1 MKAKDRKSNKNVKI
15 AIIGGGS
22 WATALVKILSES
34 EVKIHWWMKNRES
47 VKHIENLG
55 INPRYLSAVKIN
67 LKKVKPTHD
76 IRLAIEGADM
86 VILAV
91 PAAFIKEILITLPK
105 NIFDK
110 KIIVSSI
117 KGMIPS
123 ENILVTEYIERN
135 FKVKRDNLCVI
146 CGPCHAE
153 EVALEKKSYLTI
165 AGSSESVGM
174 KVATILTCRFV
185 KTSYVADLFGTEYC
199 AVMKNIIAIGCGIA
213 HGLSYGDN
221 FQAVL
226 VANAMQE
233 IKRFVNTIYPLERDF
248 EASAYLGDLLVTT
261 YSQFSRNRTLGNMI
275 GRGYTVKSAQ
285 MEMNMVAEGYWAVK
299 SIWEINKKFNVNMP
313 ITNAVYHVLYE
324 KISPAVEIRILE
336 DILC

>member
-1 MKAKDRKSNKNVKI
+1 M
-15 AIIGGGS
+15 
-22 WATALVKILSES
+22 
-34 EVKIHWWMKNRES
+34 
-47 VKHIENLG
+47 
-55 INPRYLSAVKIN
+55 
-67 LKKVKPTHD
+67 HD
-76 IRLAIEGADM
+76 IRAAIEGTDI

-91 PAAFIKEILITLPK
+91 PAAFIKEILVTLPK
-105 NIFDK
+105 TIFDK

-117 KGMIPS
+117 KGMIPN
-123 ENILVTEYIERN
+123 ENILVTEYIEKN
-135 FKVKRDNLCVI
+135 FKVPPTQLCVI

-165 AGSSESVGM
+165 AGHSEKVG
-174 KVATILTCRFV
+174 ATVVKLLNCRFV

-213 HGLSYGDN
+213 HGLNYGDN

-233 IKRFVNTIYPLERDF
+233 IKRFVDAVYPLQRDF
-248 EASAYLGDLLVTT
+248 DSSAYLGDLLVTT
-261 YSQFSRNRTLGNMI
+261 YSQYSRNRTLGNMV

-285 MEMNMVAEGYWAVK
+285 MEMNMVAEGFWAVK
-299 SIWEINKKFNVNMP
+299 SIWEINKKFKVDLP
-313 ITNAVYHVLYE
+313 IINAVYHVLYE

>member
-1 MKAKDRKSNKNVKI
+1 MKV
-15 AIIGGGS
+15 AILGGGS
-22 WATALVKILSES
+22 WATALVKILSEA
-34 EVKIHWWMKNRES
+34 EVKIFWWMKNRES

-55 INPRYLSAVKIN
+55 INPRYLSSVKVN
-67 LKKVKPTHD
+67 PKKVKATHD
-76 IRLAIEGADM
+76 LRLAIEVADI

-91 PAAFIKEILITLPK
+91 PAAFIREILITLPK

-117 KGMIPS
+117 KGMIPN
-123 ENILVTEYIERN
+123 ENILVTEFIERF
-135 FKVKRDNLCVI
+135 FKVPPAQLFVI

-165 AGSSESVGM
+165 AGNNEKTGL
-174 KVATILTCRFV
+174 KVVKLFNCRFV
-185 KTSYVADLFGTEYC
+185 KTSYVPDLFGTEYC

-213 HGLSYGDN
+213 HGLNYGDN

-226 VANAMQE
+226 VSNAMQE
-233 IKRFVNTIYPLERDF
+233 IKRFVDAVYPLERDF
-248 EASAYLGDLLVTT
+248 DSSAYLGDLLVTT
-261 YSQFSRNRTLGNMI
+261 YSQYSRNRTLGNMV
-275 GRGYTVKSAQ
+275 GRGYTVRSAQ
-285 MEMNMVAEGYWAVK
+285 MEMNMVAEGFWAVK
-299 SIWEINKKFNVNMP
+299 SIWEINKKFKVHMP

-336 DILC
+336 DVLC

>member
-1 MKAKDRKSNKNVKI
+1 LKAKDRKSNKNVKI

-22 WATALVKILSES
+22 WATALVKILSEA

>member
-1 MKAKDRKSNKNVKI
+1 MKV
-15 AIIGGGS
+15 AILGGGS

-34 EVKIHWWMKNRES
+34 DVKIQWWMKNRES

-55 INPRYLSAVKIN
+55 INPRYLSSVKIN
-67 LKKVKPTHD
+67 SKKVKATHD
-76 IRLAIEGADM
+76 LRSAIDGATI

-117 KGMIPS
+117 KGMIPH
-123 ENILVTEYIERN
+123 ENILVTEFIEN
-135 FKVKRDNLCVI
+135 YFKVDRQNLCVI

-165 AGSSESVGM
+165 AGSNEKIGLE
-174 KVATILTCRFV
+174 VANILNCRFV

-213 HGLSYGDN
+213 HGLNYGDN
-221 FQAVL
+221 FQAVM
-226 VANAMQE
+226 VSNAMQE
-233 IKRFVNTIYPLERDF
+233 IKRFVDTVYPLKRDF
-248 EASAYLGDLLVTT
+248 NSSAYLGDLLVTT
-261 YSQFSRNRTLGNMI
+261 YSQFSRNRTLGNMV
-275 GRGYTVKSAQ
+275 GRGHTVKSAQ

-299 SIWEINKKFNVNMP
+299 SIWEMNKKFKVDMP